1 MALGGLLVVAALAW
15 LIFADGDDGG
25 ENSGQG
31 AGATADPVF
40 GLAADFTTEQ
50 LVDQVLLLGFDG
62 TDGTAPFLAEARGRQ
77 LGGVLIRS
85 ENWFGIDQGRALVE
99 SVRTAGELGGPV
111 PPLIVASQEGG
122 PYRSFADLPPEQT
135 ELEIG
140 DTGKAGAARNWA
152 EETGEALREA
162 GFDLNLFPVADVATL
177 DAPIADRAFSDDPLI
192 AAELTAAAVRGCI
205 DAKLACAP
213 LHFPGL
219 GAASQDTTRGPATV
233 SLDAAALSARDLE
246 PFRAAFAVGAPA
258 VVLSLAFYAAYDPVT
273 PGALAEPV
281 ATGLLRDELGFEG
294 VAIADDLGSGAV
306 RFGYASGEAAVAAIA
321 AGADMLEISSPRDQ
335 DEIREALI
343 AAVGDGSLS
352 RDRLFEAA
360 GRVLEL
366 KRSQGLVEE

>member
-1 MALGGLLVVAALAW
+1 MVLPRAESTATTLLAVLARGDDPPRGALDALGVGDRGAAELHHDAFRAPAENTIATQMEDSSGIRRAFSRTLRTRRRELALALGGLLVVAALAW
-15 LIFADGDDGG
+15 LIFAGGDDGG
-25 ENSGQG
+25 ENERQG

-85 ENWFGIDQGRALVE
+85 ENWFGVDQGRALVE

-152 EETGEALREA
+152 EETGEALRAA

-177 DAPIADRAFSDDPLI
+177 DSPIADRAFSDDPLL
-192 AAELTAAAVRGCI
+192 AAELTAAAVRGCSRRE
-205 DAKLACAP
+205 ARL
-213 LHFPGL
+213 
-219 GAASQDTTRGPATV
+219 R
-233 SLDAAALSARDLE
+233 AAALPRPRRRLAGHESRPGDGQPRRGGALGARS
-246 PFRAAFAVGAPA
+246 RAVSSRLRRGRARG
-258 VVLSLAFYAAYDPVT
+258 
-273 PGALAEPV
+273 GALARC
-281 ATGLLRDELGFEG
+281 LR
-294 VAIADDLGSGAV
+294 
-306 RFGYASGEAAVAAIA
+306 
-321 AGADMLEISSPRDQ
+321 
-335 DEIREALI
+335 
-343 AAVGDGSLS
+343 
-352 RDRLFEAA
+352 RL
-360 GRVLEL
+360 
-366 KRSQGLVEE
+366 